1 MKRLGVAI
9 AVMLMMPLLAGTA
22 FAGGANTVVED
33 IPLNRTVFVGCA
45 RNGLGDTIVLT
56 GQLHTVLTAVS
67 APKGTVVVR
76 ESFTP
81 MRVVGTGEGGDVY
94 RGAGSTTTIT
104 VTGAAGSATTALNS
118 FLVVGPGP
126 GNNLVIHTVLRFVVG
141 TDGVDDVVVDQ
152 VRITCR

>member
-1 MKRLGVAI
+1 MKRLGIVVA
-9 AVMLMMPLLAGTA
+9 VVLSMSLLAGPA
-22 FAGGANTVVED
+22 FAGSTNTVVED

-56 GQLHTVLTAVS
+56 GRLHTVLTAVS
-67 APKGTVVVR
+67 APNGAVLIR

-81 MRVVGTGEGGDVY
+81 MGVVGTGEGGDVY
-94 RGAGSTTTIT
+94 RGAGSTTTVT
-104 VTGAAGSATTALNS
+104 VTAAAGSATTALNS

-141 TDGVDDVVVDQ
+141 SDGVEHVLVDE
-152 VRITCR
+152 VSITCR